1 MRAAMRSKRRSLAV
15 LAVVVALVLGLAWF
29 LLGPGEAPAGQP
41 PLVTLDLNSLEALR
55 AEFNR
60 DSKQG
65 RVIVLLS
72 PT

>member
-1 MRAAMRSKRRSLAV
+1 MRVGVKSNRRTFGV
-15 LAVVVALVLGLAWF
+15 LAIVVALVVGVAWF

-41 PLVTLDLNSLEALR
+41 PLVTLDLSSLEEFR

-60 DSKQG
+60 DSNQP